1 MNKRNNRGFKIWEI
15 REKSLVGSVGQ
26 PVIKF
31 IKEEKKKIM
40 DFEFNENQLDL
51 QKMVRELAEKEIGP
65 RAKENDEKDVFP
77 MDVYK
82 MMADMGLTAIGVP
95 ESYGGPEATDI
106 ERMIAIEEIAK
117 KDGAVATI
125 LAVHGMFVQALEKYG
140 TEEQKQ
146 RFYPRI
152 AEEGYY
158 TAFALTE
165 PCAGSDPASAKT
177 TAIYDPATDEYVLNG
192 NKCFI
197 TGGAR
202 ADAIIVFALTD
213 PSLGAKG
220 MSAFIVEKGM
230 KGFSTGKIEDKM
242 GIRCS
247 ETAELFFDD
256 CRVPKAN
263 LIGQEGKGF
272 GIAMNSLDGARIGVG
287 AIALGLAEGALDES
301 LSYIEQRVQFGK
313 PISKLQGI
321 QWYIA
326 DMATQIETAKWMV
339 YHAAYLRTVGKPYTK
354 EASMCKLHNSK
365 VAREVTNLAMQIHGG
380 YGYMKEYP
388 VERMYRD
395 AKITE
400 IYEGTSEIQKVII
413 AKQVM
418 TAAKK

>member
-1 MNKRNNRGFKIWEI
+1 
-15 REKSLVGSVGQ
+15 
-26 PVIKF
+26 
-31 IKEEKKKIM
+31 M

-65 RAKENDEKDVFP
+65 RSKENDEKDVFP
-77 MDVYK
+77 VDVFK

-140 TEEQKQ
+140 TEEQKK

-177 TAIYDPATDEYVLNG
+177 TAVYDPATDEYVLNG

-202 ADAIIVFALTD
+202 ADAILVFALTD

-263 LIGQEGKGF
+263 LVGQEGKGF

-326 DMATQIETAKWMV
+326 DMATEIETAKWMV

>member
-1 MNKRNNRGFKIWEI
+1 
-15 REKSLVGSVGQ
+15 
-26 PVIKF
+26 
-31 IKEEKKKIM
+31 M

-77 MDVYK
+77 VDVFK

-140 TEEQKQ
+140 TEEQKK

-177 TAIYDPATDEYVLNG
+177 TAVYDPATDEYVLNG

-202 ADAIIVFALTD
+202 ADAILVFALTD

-263 LIGQEGKGF
+263 LVGQEGKGF

-326 DMATQIETAKWMV
+326 DMATEIETAKWMV

-380 YGYMKEYP
+380 YGYMKEYA

>member
-1 MNKRNNRGFKIWEI
+1 
-15 REKSLVGSVGQ
+15 
-26 PVIKF
+26 
-31 IKEEKKKIM
+31 M

-77 MDVYK
+77 VDVFK

-140 TEEQKQ
+140 TEEQKK

-165 PCAGSDPASAKT
+165 PCAGSDPASART
-177 TAIYDPATDEYVLNG
+177 TAVYDPATDEYVLNG

-202 ADAIIVFALTD
+202 ADAILVFALTD

-263 LIGQEGKGF
+263 LVGQEGKGF

-326 DMATQIETAKWMV
+326 DMATEIETAKWMV

>member
-1 MNKRNNRGFKIWEI
+1 
-15 REKSLVGSVGQ
+15 
-26 PVIKF
+26 
-31 IKEEKKKIM
+31 M

-77 MDVYK
+77 VDVFK

-95 ESYGGPEATDI
+95 ESYGGPEATAID
-106 ERMIAIEEIAK
+106 RLIAIEELAK

-140 TEEQKQ
+140 TEEQKK

-177 TAIYDPATDEYVLNG
+177 TAVYDPATDEYVLNG

-202 ADAIIVFALTD
+202 ADAILVFALTD

-263 LIGQEGKGF
+263 LVGQEGKGF

-326 DMATQIETAKWMV
+326 DMATEIETAKWMV

>member
-1 MNKRNNRGFKIWEI
+1 
-15 REKSLVGSVGQ
+15 
-26 PVIKF
+26 
-31 IKEEKKKIM
+31 M

-77 MDVYK
+77 VDVFK

-140 TEEQKQ
+140 TEEQKK

-177 TAIYDPATDEYVLNG
+177 TAVYDPATDEYVLNG

-202 ADAIIVFALTD
+202 ADAILVFALTD

-263 LIGQEGKGF
+263 LVGQEGKGF

-326 DMATQIETAKWMV
+326 DMATEIETAKWMV

-418 TAAKK
+418 SAAKK

>member
-1 MNKRNNRGFKIWEI
+1 
-15 REKSLVGSVGQ
+15 
-26 PVIKF
+26 
-31 IKEEKKKIM
+31 M

-77 MDVYK
+77 VDVFK

-140 TEEQKQ
+140 TEEQKK

-177 TAIYDPATDEYVLNG
+177 TAVYDPATDEYVLNG

-202 ADAIIVFALTD
+202 ADAILVFALTD

-263 LIGQEGKGF
+263 LVGQEGKGF

-326 DMATQIETAKWMV
+326 DMATEIETAKWMV

-418 TAAKK
+418 TADKK

>member
-1 MNKRNNRGFKIWEI
+1 MDSIGDRSCPVQSDRQSKFKIYL
-15 REKSLVGSVGQ
+15 RG
-26 PVIKF
+26 
-31 IKEEKKKIM
+31 EEIM

-77 MDVYK
+77 VDVFK

-140 TEEQKQ
+140 TEEQKK

-177 TAIYDPATDEYVLNG
+177 TAVYDPATDEYVLNG

-202 ADAIIVFALTD
+202 ADAILVFALTD

-263 LIGQEGKGF
+263 LVGQEGKGF

-326 DMATQIETAKWMV
+326 DMATEIETAKWMV

>member
-1 MNKRNNRGFKIWEI
+1 
-15 REKSLVGSVGQ
+15 
-26 PVIKF
+26 
-31 IKEEKKKIM
+31 M

-77 MDVYK
+77 VDVFK

-177 TAIYDPATDEYVLNG
+177 TAVYDPATDEYVLNG

-202 ADAIIVFALTD
+202 ADAILVFALTD

-230 KGFSTGKIEDKM
+230 RGFSTGKIEDKM

-263 LIGQEGKGF
+263 LVGQEGKGF

-326 DMATQIETAKWMV
+326 DMATEIETAKWMV

>member
-1 MNKRNNRGFKIWEI
+1 
-15 REKSLVGSVGQ
+15 
-26 PVIKF
+26 
-31 IKEEKKKIM
+31 M

-77 MDVYK
+77 VDVFK

-177 TAIYDPATDEYVLNG
+177 TAVYDPATDEYVLNG

-202 ADAIIVFALTD
+202 ADAILVFALTD
-213 PSLGAKG
+213 PALGAKG

-263 LIGQEGKGF
+263 LVGQEGKGF

-326 DMATQIETAKWMV
+326 DMATEIETAKWMV

-380 YGYMKEYP
+380 YGYMKEYA

>member
-1 MNKRNNRGFKIWEI
+1 
-15 REKSLVGSVGQ
+15 
-26 PVIKF
+26 
-31 IKEEKKKIM
+31 M

-77 MDVYK
+77 VDVFK

-177 TAIYDPATDEYVLNG
+177 TAIYDPETDEYVLNG

-202 ADAIIVFALTD
+202 ADAILVFALTD

-263 LIGQEGKGF
+263 LVGQEGKGF

-326 DMATQIETAKWMV
+326 DMATEIETAKWMV

-380 YGYMKEYP
+380 YGYMKEYA

>member
-1 MNKRNNRGFKIWEI
+1 
-15 REKSLVGSVGQ
+15 
-26 PVIKF
+26 
-31 IKEEKKKIM
+31 M

-77 MDVYK
+77 VDVFK

-177 TAIYDPATDEYVLNG
+177 TAVYDPATDEYVLNG

-202 ADAIIVFALTD
+202 ADAILVFALTD

-263 LIGQEGKGF
+263 LVGQEGKGF

-326 DMATQIETAKWMV
+326 DMATEIETAKWMV

-380 YGYMKEYP
+380 YGYMKEYA

>member
-1 MNKRNNRGFKIWEI
+1 
-15 REKSLVGSVGQ
+15 
-26 PVIKF
+26 
-31 IKEEKKKIM
+31 M

-77 MDVYK
+77 VDVFK

-140 TEEQKQ
+140 TEEQKK

-177 TAIYDPATDEYVLNG
+177 TAVYDPATDEYVLNG

-202 ADAIIVFALTD
+202 ADAILVFALTD

-263 LIGQEGKGF
+263 LVGQEGKGF

-326 DMATQIETAKWMV
+326 DMATEIETAKWMV

-365 VAREVTNLAMQIHGG
+365 VAREVTNLPMQNHGG

-388 VERMYRD
+388 VERIYRD

-418 TAAKK
+418 SAAKK

>member
-1 MNKRNNRGFKIWEI
+1 MN
-15 REKSLVGSVGQ
+15 
-26 PVIKF
+26 
-31 IKEEKKKIM
+31 
-40 DFEFNENQLDL
+40 FEFNENQLDL

-65 RAKENDEKDVFP
+65 KAKENDEKDVFP
-77 MDVYK
+77 MEIYK
-82 MMADMGLTAIGVP
+82 MMAEMGLTAIGVP

-106 ERMIAIEEIAK
+106 ERMIAIEEISK
-117 KDGAVATI
+117 KDGAVGTI
-125 LAVHGMFVQALEKYG
+125 LAVHGMFVQALEKFG
-140 TEEQKQ
+140 TEEQKN

-152 AEEGYY
+152 AEEGFY

-197 TGGAR
+197 TGGKR

-213 PSLGAKG
+213 PSMGAKG

-230 KGFSTGKIEDKM
+230 PGFSIGKIEDKM

-287 AIALGLAEGALDES
+287 AIALGIAEGALDES
-301 LSYIEQRVQFGK
+301 LAYIEQRVQFGK

-326 DMATQIETAKWMV
+326 EMATDIETARWMV

-354 EASMCKLHNSK
+354 EASMCKLHCSK

-418 TAAKK
+418 VPKK

>member
-1 MNKRNNRGFKIWEI
+1 
-15 REKSLVGSVGQ
+15 
-26 PVIKF
+26 
-31 IKEEKKKIM
+31 M

-77 MDVYK
+77 VDVFK

-140 TEEQKQ
+140 TEEQKK

-177 TAIYDPATDEYVLNG
+177 TAVYDPETDEYVLNG

-202 ADAIIVFALTD
+202 ADAILVFALTD

-263 LIGQEGKGF
+263 LVGQEGKGF

-326 DMATQIETAKWMV
+326 DMATEIETAKWMV

>member
-1 MNKRNNRGFKIWEI
+1 
-15 REKSLVGSVGQ
+15 
-26 PVIKF
+26 
-31 IKEEKKKIM
+31 M

-77 MDVYK
+77 VDVFK

-140 TEEQKQ
+140 TEEQKK

-177 TAIYDPATDEYVLNG
+177 TAVYDPATDEYVLNG

-202 ADAIIVFALTD
+202 ADAILVFALTD

-263 LIGQEGKGF
+263 LVGQEGKGF

-326 DMATQIETAKWMV
+326 DMATEIETAKWMV

-413 AKQVM
+413 ANQVM
-418 TAAKK
+418 SAAKK

>member
-1 MNKRNNRGFKIWEI
+1 
-15 REKSLVGSVGQ
+15 
-26 PVIKF
+26 
-31 IKEEKKKIM
+31 M

-77 MDVYK
+77 VDVFK

-177 TAIYDPATDEYVLNG
+177 TAVYDPATDEYVLNG

-202 ADAIIVFALTD
+202 ADAILVFALTD

-263 LIGQEGKGF
+263 LVGQEGKGF

-326 DMATQIETAKWMV
+326 DMATEIETAKWMV

-380 YGYMKEYP
+380 YGYMKEYA

-418 TAAKK
+418 SAAKK

>member
-1 MNKRNNRGFKIWEI
+1 
-15 REKSLVGSVGQ
+15 
-26 PVIKF
+26 
-31 IKEEKKKIM
+31 M

-77 MDVYK
+77 VDVFK

-140 TEEQKQ
+140 TEEQKK

-177 TAIYDPATDEYVLNG
+177 TAVYDPATDEYVLNG

-202 ADAIIVFALTD
+202 ADAILVFALTD

-263 LIGQEGKGF
+263 LVGQEGKGF

-326 DMATQIETAKWMV
+326 DMATEIETAKWMV

-400 IYEGTSEIQKVII
+400 IYEGTSEIQKIII

>member
-1 MNKRNNRGFKIWEI
+1 
-15 REKSLVGSVGQ
+15 
-26 PVIKF
+26 
-31 IKEEKKKIM
+31 M

-77 MDVYK
+77 VDVFK

-177 TAIYDPATDEYVLNG
+177 TAVYDPATDEYVLNG

-202 ADAIIVFALTD
+202 ADAILVFALTD

-263 LIGQEGKGF
+263 LVSQEGKGF

-326 DMATQIETAKWMV
+326 DMATEIETAKWMV

-380 YGYMKEYP
+380 YGYMKESLLN
-388 VERMYRD
+388 RL
-395 AKITE
+395 
-400 IYEGTSEIQKVII
+400 
-413 AKQVM
+413 
-418 TAAKK
+418 

>member
-1 MNKRNNRGFKIWEI
+1 
-15 REKSLVGSVGQ
+15 
-26 PVIKF
+26 
-31 IKEEKKKIM
+31 M

-77 MDVYK
+77 VDVFK

-177 TAIYDPATDEYVLNG
+177 TAVYDPATDEYVLNG

-202 ADAIIVFALTD
+202 ADAILVFALTD

-263 LIGQEGKGF
+263 LVGQEGKGF

-326 DMATQIETAKWMV
+326 DMATEIETAKWMV
-339 YHAAYLRTVGKPYTK
+339 YYAAYLRTVGKPYTK

>member
-1 MNKRNNRGFKIWEI
+1 
-15 REKSLVGSVGQ
+15 
-26 PVIKF
+26 
-31 IKEEKKKIM
+31 M

-77 MDVYK
+77 VDVFK

-140 TEEQKQ
+140 TEEQKK

-177 TAIYDPATDEYVLNG
+177 TAVYYPATDEYVLNG

-202 ADAIIVFALTD
+202 ADAILVFALTD

-263 LIGQEGKGF
+263 LVGQEGKGF

-326 DMATQIETAKWMV
+326 DMATEIETAKWMV

-418 TAAKK
+418 SAAKK

>member
-1 MNKRNNRGFKIWEI
+1 
-15 REKSLVGSVGQ
+15 
-26 PVIKF
+26 
-31 IKEEKKKIM
+31 M

-77 MDVYK
+77 VDVFK

-140 TEEQKQ
+140 TEEQKK

-165 PCAGSDPASAKT
+165 PCAGSDPASART
-177 TAIYDPATDEYVLNG
+177 TAVYDPATDEYVLNG

-202 ADAIIVFALTD
+202 ADAILVFALTD

-263 LIGQEGKGF
+263 LVGQEGKGF

-313 PISKLQGI
+313 PILKLQGI

-326 DMATQIETAKWMV
+326 DMATEIETAKWMV

-418 TAAKK
+418 SAAKK

>member
-1 MNKRNNRGFKIWEI
+1 
-15 REKSLVGSVGQ
+15 
-26 PVIKF
+26 
-31 IKEEKKKIM
+31 M

-77 MDVYK
+77 VDVFK

-177 TAIYDPATDEYVLNG
+177 TAVYDPATDEYVLNG

-202 ADAIIVFALTD
+202 ADAILVFALTD

-263 LIGQEGKGF
+263 LVGQEGKGF

-326 DMATQIETAKWMV
+326 DMATEIETAKWMV

-380 YGYMKEYP
+380 YGFIKDYKI
-388 VERMYRD
+388 ERMFRD

>member
-1 MNKRNNRGFKIWEI
+1 
-15 REKSLVGSVGQ
+15 
-26 PVIKF
+26 
-31 IKEEKKKIM
+31 M

-77 MDVYK
+77 VDVFK

-177 TAIYDPATDEYVLNG
+177 TAVYDPATDEYVLNG

-202 ADAIIVFALTD
+202 ADAILVFALTD

-263 LIGQEGKGF
+263 LVGQEGKGF

-287 AIALGLAEGALDES
+287 AIALGLAEGALEES

-326 DMATQIETAKWMV
+326 DMATEIETAKWMV

-418 TAAKK
+418 SAAKK

>member
-1 MNKRNNRGFKIWEI
+1 
-15 REKSLVGSVGQ
+15 
-26 PVIKF
+26 
-31 IKEEKKKIM
+31 M

-77 MDVYK
+77 VDVFK

-125 LAVHGMFVQALEKYG
+125 LAVHGMFVQAPEKYG
-140 TEEQKQ
+140 TEEQKK

-177 TAIYDPATDEYVLNG
+177 TAVYDPATDEYVLNG

-202 ADAIIVFALTD
+202 ADAILVFALTD

-263 LIGQEGKGF
+263 LVGQEGKGF

-326 DMATQIETAKWMV
+326 DMATEIETAKWMV

-418 TAAKK
+418 SAAKK

>member
-1 MNKRNNRGFKIWEI
+1 
-15 REKSLVGSVGQ
+15 
-26 PVIKF
+26 
-31 IKEEKKKIM
+31 M

-51 QKMVRELAEKEIGP
+51 QKMVRELAEKEIGH

-77 MDVYK
+77 LDVFK
-82 MMADMGLTAIGVP
+82 MMADMGLTAIGIP

-140 TEEQKQ
+140 TEEQKK

-177 TAIYDPATDEYVLNG
+177 TAVYDPATDEYVLNG

-202 ADAIIVFALTD
+202 ADAILVFALTD

-263 LIGQEGKGF
+263 LVGQEGKGF

-326 DMATQIETAKWMV
+326 DMATEIETAKWMV

-418 TAAKK
+418 SAAKK

>member
-1 MNKRNNRGFKIWEI
+1 
-15 REKSLVGSVGQ
+15 
-26 PVIKF
+26 
-31 IKEEKKKIM
+31 M

-77 MDVYK
+77 VDVFK

-140 TEEQKQ
+140 TEEQKK

-177 TAIYDPATDEYVLNG
+177 TAVYDPATDEYVLNG
-192 NKCFI
+192 NKRFI

-202 ADAIIVFALTD
+202 ADAILVFALTD

-263 LIGQEGKGF
+263 LVGQEGKGF

-326 DMATQIETAKWMV
+326 DMATEIETAKWMV

-418 TAAKK
+418 SAAKK

>member
-1 MNKRNNRGFKIWEI
+1 
-15 REKSLVGSVGQ
+15 
-26 PVIKF
+26 
-31 IKEEKKKIM
+31 M

-77 MDVYK
+77 VDVFK

-140 TEEQKQ
+140 TEEQKK

-177 TAIYDPATDEYVLNG
+177 TAVYDPATDEYVLNG

-202 ADAIIVFALTD
+202 ADAILVFALTD

-263 LIGQEGKGF
+263 LVGQEGKGF

-326 DMATQIETAKWMV
+326 DMATEIETAKWMV

-380 YGYMKEYP
+380 YGYMKEYA

-418 TAAKK
+418 SDAKK

>member
-1 MNKRNNRGFKIWEI
+1 
-15 REKSLVGSVGQ
+15 
-26 PVIKF
+26 
-31 IKEEKKKIM
+31 M

-77 MDVYK
+77 VDVFK

-140 TEEQKQ
+140 TEEQKK

-165 PCAGSDPASAKT
+165 PCAGSDPASART
-177 TAIYDPATDEYVLNG
+177 TAVYDPATDEYVLNG

-202 ADAIIVFALTD
+202 ADAILVFALTD

-263 LIGQEGKGF
+263 LVGQEGKGF

-326 DMATQIETAKWMV
+326 DMATEIETAKWMV

-418 TAAKK
+418 SAAKK

>member
-1 MNKRNNRGFKIWEI
+1 MN
-15 REKSLVGSVGQ
+15 
-26 PVIKF
+26 
-31 IKEEKKKIM
+31 
-40 DFEFNENQLDL
+40 FEFNENQNDL
-51 QKMVRELAEKEIGP
+51 REMVRELAEKEIGP

-77 MDVYK
+77 VDLFK

-95 ESYGGPEATDI
+95 EEFGGPEATDI

-125 LAVHGMFVQALEKYG
+125 LAVHGMLIQALVKYG
-140 TEEQKQ
+140 TDEQKK
-146 RFYPRI
+146 RFLPRI

-165 PCAGSDPASAKT
+165 PGAGSDPASAKT
-177 TAIYDPATDEYVLNG
+177 TAVYDAATDEYVLNG

-202 ADAIIVFALTD
+202 ADAILVFALTD
-213 PSLGAKG
+213 PSKGAKG
-220 MSAFIVEKGM
+220 MTAFIVEKGM

-256 CRVPKAN
+256 CRVPAAN
-263 LIGQEGKGF
+263 RLGEEGKGF
-272 GIAMNSLDGARIGVG
+272 GIAMNSLDGARVGVG

-301 LSYIEQRVQFGK
+301 LAYINQRVQFGK
-313 PISKLQGI
+313 PIAALQGI

-326 DMATQIETAKWMV
+326 DMATEIEAAKWMV
-339 YHAAYLRTVGKPYTK
+339 YHAAYLRTEGKPYTK
-354 EASMCKLHNSK
+354 EASMAKLFCAK

-380 YGYMKEYP
+380 YGYMKEYA

-413 AKQVM
+413 SKQVM
-418 TAAKK
+418 SAKK